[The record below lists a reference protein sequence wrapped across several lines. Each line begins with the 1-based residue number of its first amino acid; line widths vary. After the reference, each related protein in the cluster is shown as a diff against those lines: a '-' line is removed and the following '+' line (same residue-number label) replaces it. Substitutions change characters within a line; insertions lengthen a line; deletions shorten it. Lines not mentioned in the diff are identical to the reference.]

1 MQTTNE
7 TANAGVGM
15 DSLPPLHNVGTS
27 MPVNLDSSDWRSA
40 LRAAVREQL
49 TTFAQATRFFQTGL
63 AYARTVSANGVV
75 PYAWTGER
83 APLKEKYDGERL
95 AMKKAYADL
104 KAMWE
109 SSIRDAS
116 QPTTEG
122 EKTVERYL
130 TDSRSV
136 VLRWARHYVNARGD
150 EVAFAES
157 VLRSL
162 ETPASEAEEG
172 LYIFS
177 ALMGHVTD
185 PDDELRRK
193 KIEKFFNWVA
203 VRLSEHKQW
212 MVIADVLQ
220 DPEKVLQLPE
230 AQLDEAD
237 LSEAK

>member
-7 TANAGVGM
+7 TANAGGGM
-15 DSLPPLHNVGTS
+15 ENLPPLHNVATS
-27 MPVNLDSSDWRSA
+27 MVVNLDDPDWRTA

-49 TTFAQATRFFQTGL
+49 TTFAQATQFFQAGL
-63 AYARTVSANGVV
+63 RYARTVSANGVA

-83 APLKEKYDGERL
+83 TPLKEKYDRERL

-104 KAMWE
+104 RAMWE

-122 EKTVERYL
+122 GETVERYL
-130 TDSRSV
+130 TDSRSI
-136 VLRWARHYVNARGD
+136 VLRWARHYVNARGE

-162 ETPASEAEEG
+162 ETPAREAEEG

-177 ALMGHVTD
+177 ALMGHIKD
-185 PDDELRRK
+185 PDDELRGK
-193 KIEKFFNWVA
+193 KIEKLFNWAA

-212 MVIADVLQ
+212 MVIGDVLQ

-230 AQLDEAD
+230 AQLDETD
-237 LSEAK
+237 LSEPE